1 MVSGI
6 NRERSVLCGILLY
19 VMDKNSVFHL
29 KRGRGEKEI
38 VSSQAKNRTNF
49 ARGS

>member
-6 NRERSVLCGILLY
+6 NRGRLVLCGILLNGR
-19 VMDKNSVFHL
+19 DKNSVFHL

>member
-6 NRERSVLCGILLY
+6 NKGRLVLCGILLNGR
-19 VMDKNSVFHL
+19 DKNSVFHP
-29 KRGRGEKEI
+29 KMGRGEKEI